1 MLNKTELKTK
11 CKNKLKNN
19 ISDSNIFGEGNNT
32 SDMLQILN
40 YILKK
45 NLFSMCVH

>member
-1 MLNKTELKTK
+1 MQKQTK
-11 CKNKLKNN
+11 KHN

-40 YILKK
+40 YI
-45 NLFSMCVH
+45 